1 MGIKMAEAELRRPM
15 EEPMELQRRTKLR
28 KTDSTTSDIHFPPPS
43 PAPSDEFDDMSKPLI
58 PPPSPASAAFRPQV
72 EKGVKYV
79 VVSGGVCSSLGK
91 GVATSSIGA
100 LLRGH
105 GFRVTAIKLDPY
117 INIDA
122 GLMSPYEH
130 GEVYVLDDGGETDLD
145 LGNYERMMYLSLG
158 RDNNLTTGKIYESV
172 IKKEREGKYLG
183 KTVQVVPHITGAIV
197 EWINRVAQ
205 EPVDTSGLKPQIC
218 MIELGGTIGDIES
231 MPFIEA
237 LRSLKFQLPENSLAW
252 CHCSYIPNMSGQKTK
267 PTQHSVK
274 ALLGLGVQ
282 PDMII
287 CRCPDPVLE
296 ETRKKIA
303 NQCAIQSGRIISAHD
318 VTNLFHVPGIFAQQH
333 MVGMLNG
340 LLHLDDLV
348 VSHKYPGSSRTKN
361 LRTLNDWEAFAKQ
374 VDQADAAAPVTIA
387 FVGKYNKGG
396 GDAYQSVVAALHH
409 AAVAVT
415 RKLKIEWIDATH
427 LELPSKDARNYE
439 ELMSR
444 VKEAEAALKAAD
456 GVFVP
461 GGFGDRG
468 VAGKA
473 RAAGL
478 AREWKKPYLGV
489 CLGMQVA
496 LISFARDV
504 LGIADATSEE
514 FDSDKTSKNHVII
527 FMPEISKETMGANM
541 RLGARWVEFTNPE
554 QSLAA
559 SLYGGQS
566 RIMERHRHRYEFNI
580 AYKERM
586 ESKGLVF
593 SGQDETKERMDIIE
607 MATKDHPFF
616 MGVQYHPEY
625 KSRPGAPSPAFF
637 GFVAAAS
644 NPNQVEE
651 MLSKCRREGRNYH
664 WTPFML

>member
-1 MGIKMAEAELRRPM
+1 MVEESRTRQREETL
-15 EEPMELQRRTKLR
+15 EPMRMMKLR
-28 KTDSTTSDIHFPPPS
+28 KTDSAASDYHLFPPPS
-43 PAPSDEFDDMSKPLI
+43 PAPPDDFGESPAGHLL
-58 PPPSPASAAFRPQV
+58 PPPSPATAAFRPQV
-72 EKGVKYV
+72 DQAVKYV

-105 GFRVTAIKLDPY
+105 GFRVTAIKMDPY

-158 RDNNLTTGKIYESV
+158 RDNNLTTGKVYESV

-183 KTVQVVPHITGAIV
+183 KTVQVVPHITGEMIS
-197 EWINRVAQ
+197 WIDSVAKKS
-205 EPVDTSGLKPQIC
+205 VDGTTLRPQIC

-237 LRSLKFQLPENSLAW
+237 LRQLKFNLPENSLVW

-274 ALLGLGVQ
+274 TLLGLGVQ
-282 PDMII
+282 PDLII

-303 NQCAIQSGRIISAHD
+303 NQCNIPANRIISAHD

-333 MVGMLNG
+333 LIGVMNG
-340 LLHLDDLV
+340 LLKLDQLDVAKPSPL
-348 VSHKYPGSSRTKN
+348 SRYSKSM
-361 LRTLNDWEAFAKQ
+361 RTLNDWDRFAKQ
-374 VDQADAAAPVTIA
+374 VDQAEISKPVTIA

-396 GDAYQSVVAALHH
+396 GDAYQSVIAALSH

-415 RKLKIEWIDATH
+415 RKLKIDWVDATE
-427 LELPSKDARNYE
+427 LEAPSKDSSDYE
-439 ELMSR
+439 EEMKR
-444 VKEAEAALKAAD
+444 KAAAEARLKAAD
-456 GVFVP
+456 GIFVP

-468 VAGKA
+468 VAGKT

-496 LISFARDV
+496 LINFAKEV
-504 LGIADATSEE
+504 LGIPDATSEE
-514 FDSDKTSKNHVII
+514 FDTAGTSKNHVVI
-527 FMPEISKETMGANM
+527 FMPEISKDTMGANM
-541 RLGARWVEFTNPE
+541 RLGARWVEFTKPE
-554 QSLAA
+554 ESLASA
-559 SLYGGQS
+559 LYGGAN
-566 RIMERHRHRYEFNI
+566 RVHERHRHRYEFNV
-580 AYKERM
+580 AFKERM
-586 ESKGLVF
+586 EKKGLIF
-593 SGQDETKERMDIIE
+593 SGQDESKERMDIIE

-625 KSRPGAPSPAFF
+625 KSRPGQPSPPFF

-644 NPNQVEE
+644 EPGQVDE
-651 MLSKCRREGRNYH
+651 MLASRRKEGPNPH
-664 WTPFML
+664 WTPFAI